1 MGDRVSLSFKDK
13 DNGESITIFHHW
25 GGTEFPKVALEW
37 FKAFQKDVN
46 LTAKKN
52 VSCPITRFDSNN
64 MAVQFIS
71 WLGKNGHYRQCSG
84 FEKSENG
91 KMDWEN
97 AKPIYNQDQIS
108 HSLYFGKDQNDGDN
122 SDNGHYVINTRDGK
136 MQDDQGQFIS

>member
-1 MGDRVSLSFKDK
+1 MGDRVSISFKDK
-13 DNGESITIFHHW
+13 DNDESIAIFHHW

-46 LTAKKN
+46 LTAKEN
-52 VSCPITRFDSNN
+52 CSDPITRFDSDN

-91 KMDWEN
+91 TSVYD
-97 AKPIYNQDQIS
+97 KPLYNDDQIS
-108 HSLYFGKDQNDGDN
+108 HSLYFGKDKNDGDN
-122 SDNGHYVINTRDGK
+122 SDNGHYVINTHDGK
-136 MQDDQGQFIS
+136 MQDDKGQFIF